1 MERNGY
7 TKRLYLI
14 GVIVFLVVTGCAS
27 QGEWRIKSIQ
37 KKHPQWDQA
46 TVEKLAALQ
55 IEPGMTEEMVTAA
68 LGKPGEITSK
78 DGETAWEYNGYRFTE
93 ASGFIFIHSY
103 LVYFRDGKV
112 TRTTGDPNRV
122 GYR

>member
-1 MERNGY
+1 M
-7 TKRLYLI
+7 KCSFLI
-14 GVIVFLVVTGCAS
+14 ICLFTFIVASCALH
-27 QGEWRIKSIQ
+27 GEGRIKSIQ

-68 LGKPGEITSK
+68 LGKPGIETVRA
-78 DGETAWEYNGYRFTE
+78 GETVWEYNGYRYS
-93 ASGFIFIHSY
+93 ASREGVVITHSY
-103 LVYFRDGKV
+103 LVYFKDGKV
-112 TRTTGDPNRV
+112 TRTTGDSNRI